1 MECFRILIAD
11 DHPLARSAIR
21 SLLAED
27 PSFELVGEAV
37 NGKEAF
43 ELCGSLHPDLLLLDI
58 NMPEWDGME
67 ATRRIKQ
74 HYPQIR
80 IVILT
85 VSDDVADLLTALQF
99 GAQGYLLK
107 NMEPEHWL
115 AYLHSLILE
124 DAEYPRKMAG
134 TLLQQL
140 REGGSADEPRPG
152 ILTRREQ
159 EILAYLGQG
168 LTNRELGKKLFIAE
182 NTVKNHVKNLLE
194 KLLLHNR
201 SQLVAYAV
209 RNGLAMK

>member
-1 MECFRILIAD
+1 MERCRVLIAD

-21 SLLAED
+21 SLLAGD

-43 ELCGSLHPDLLLLDI
+43 ELCGLLQPDLLLLDI

-67 ATRRIKQ
+67 ATRQIKQ
-74 HYPQIR
+74 HHPQIR

-115 AYLHSLILE
+115 AYLHSLILG
-124 DAEYPRKMAG
+124 DVEYPRKMAG

-140 REGGSADEPRPG
+140 RAGGNVVEPKPE

-159 EILAYLGQG
+159 EILGYLGRG
-168 LTNRELGKKLFIAE
+168 LTNRELAEKLFIAE
-182 NTVKNHVKNLLE
+182 NTVKNHIKNLLE
-194 KLLLHNR
+194 KLRLHNR

-209 RNGLAMK
+209 RNGLAIK

>member
-1 MECFRILIAD
+1 MDCFRILIAD

-27 PSFELVGEAV
+27 SSFELIGEAV
-37 NGKEAF
+37 NGRDAF

-67 ATRRIKQ
+67 ATRRIRQ

-85 VSDDVADLLTALQF
+85 VSDDLADLLTALQF

-107 NMEPEHWL
+107 NMEPDHWL
-115 AYLHSLILE
+115 AYLHSLMLE

-140 REGGSADEPRPG
+140 RSGSSDDAQKPE

-168 LTNRELGKKLFIAE
+168 LTNRKLAERLFIAE
-182 NTVKNHVKNLLE
+182 NTVKNHIKNLLG